1 MVARR
6 GGHHRGVEEDLSAA
20 LSEWIGRPLEADGK
34 LYGGEEADVWAAS
47 SAGQRFVIHISAPW
61 RPSSEV
67 AWAHAVSTQA
77 ATAVPEA
84 IAPISVRGETS
95 FSWHG
100 RHVAVFPYIEGERLD
115 REDPEQVA
123 DAARLLARIHAAL
136 LDWQPYLDPVML
148 GPSVVDDLLAE
159 PELDAWWSRRLPEV
173 RLSVCHG
180 DYYRR
185 NVLVADRRIRGVI
198 DWNECTLVLLSVKWR
213 SLHGSSGM
221 TRAWASSAN
230 ASDSSWTPTVPK
242 RRTFPIGNTLWSKV
256 LRASGFVT
264 TSGTPFAAERRLRT
278 ITSVGK
284 REHSGS

>member
-1 MVARR
+1 M
-6 GGHHRGVEEDLSAA
+6 EEDLSAA
-20 LSEWIGRPLEADGK
+20 LSEWIGRPLEADGQ

-198 DWNECTLVLLSVKWR
+198 DWNESHVGPLVREVAFAAWEFGHDESMGLVRERFRLFVDAYRSEATHLSDWEYTLVEGAACIGLRDNIRYALR
-213 SLHGSSGM
+213 RGASL
-221 TRAWASSAN
+221 
-230 ASDSSWTPTVPK
+230 
-242 RRTFPIGNTLWSKV
+242 
-256 LRASGFVT
+256 
-264 TSGTPFAAERRLRT
+264 ET